1 MPPMT
6 FNFLNRRVHYW
17 TGAVFALPVLVILT
31 TGLLLQVKK
40 QLTWVQPP
48 EQKGASKLPALNLEE
63 ILAAVK
69 TVPGHQA
76 TSWETISRV
85 DVRPSKGIAKVA
97 LKGDWEIQVDLE
109 TGKVLQSAYRRSDLI
124 ESLHDGSFFAGDVTK
139 LGLFL
144 PSALALLVL
153 WCTGL
158 WMFWLPISVR
168 RRKARGIPVRTAK

>member
-1 MPPMT
+1 MT

-17 TGAVFALPVLVILT
+17 TGSVFALPVLVILT

-40 QLTWVQPP
+40 QWAWVQPP
-48 EQKGASKLPALNLEE
+48 EQKGTGKVPRQSLDQ

-69 TVPGHQA
+69 TVPGRQTA
-76 TSWETISRV
+76 SWESVSRV
-85 DVRPSKGIAKVA
+85 DVRPSKGIAKVT

-124 ESLHDGSFFAGDVTK
+124 ETLHDGSFFVGDLTK
-139 LGLFL
+139 LGIFL

-168 RRKARGIPVRTAK
+168 RRKARGIPPRIAK

>member
-1 MPPMT
+1 MT

-40 QLTWVQPP
+40 QWVWVQPP
-48 EQKGASKLPALNLEE
+48 EQKGVSKVPTRSLEE

-69 TVPGHQA
+69 TVPGHQTA
-76 TSWETISRV
+76 TWETVSRM
-85 DVRPSKGIAKVA
+85 DVRPSKGIAKVT

-109 TGKVLQSAYRRSDLI
+109 TGKVLQSTYRRSDLI
-124 ESLHDGSFFAGDVTK
+124 ETLHDGSFFAGDFTK

-144 PSALALLVL
+144 PSAVALLLL

-158 WMFWLPISVR
+158 WMFWLPIAVR
-168 RRKARGIPVRTAK
+168 RRKARGIPARTAK